1 MGANKGGRDM
11 ERDVATWLSSSR
23 LDLMSRHHVDVA
35 TWVAARG
42 VATWRRDVAE
52 MGLSRLDVATSL
64 RGRDMGSGV
73 DSRNG
78 VATGI

>member
-1 MGANKGGRDM
+1 M
-11 ERDVATWLSSSR
+11 
-23 LDLMSRHHVDVA
+23 
-35 TWVAARG
+35 AARE
-42 VATWRRDVAE
+42 VATWRRNVAE

>member
-1 MGANKGGRDM
+1 M

-23 LDLMSRHHVDVA
+23 LDLMSRHQSEVA
-35 TWVAARG
+35 TWVAARE

-52 MGLSRLDVATSL
+52 RGLCKLDVVTSL

-73 DSRNG
+73 SSRNG
-78 VATGI
+78 VAT

>member
-1 MGANKGGRDM
+1 MASRPGW
-11 ERDVATWLSSSR
+11 VAVGLRFVQWE
-23 LDLMSRHHVDVA
+23 LMSRHQSEVA
-35 TWVAARG
+35 TWVAARE

-73 DSRNG
+73 GSRNG
-78 VATGI
+78 VAT

>member
-1 MGANKGGRDM
+1 MF
-11 ERDVATWLSSSR
+11 
-23 LDLMSRHHVDVA
+23 DVA
-35 TWVAARG
+35 TWVAARE
-42 VATWRRDVAE
+42 VETWHRDVAE

-78 VATGI
+78 VAT

>member
-1 MGANKGGRDM
+1 
-11 ERDVATWLSSSR
+11 
-23 LDLMSRHHVDVA
+23 MSRHHVDVA
-35 TWVAARG
+35 TWVAARE

-78 VATGI
+78 VAT